1 MLLSFYAELSMLDF
15 MFSDELGGIFIKIYE
30 SGGSVFVPGKNGTQ
44 TAWAATEEEAE
55 AVDRIISMIRLL

>member
-30 SGGSVFVPGKNGTQ
+30 SGGSVFVPGYVERNSNRVAYDGRT
-44 TAWAATEEEAE
+44 
-55 AVDRIISMIRLL
+55 SPSC